1 MRLEPWHFL
10 ILIVIALLLF
20 GAPRLPGLAR
30 SMGQSLRIFKSEV
43 KQMKDD
49 DKDKASDSGT
59 SPVQG
64 RIVDGRNPHTGTA
77 HTGEPASGATGGT
90 RTMAG
95 EQEPQNGAT
104 GHGATDHS
112 AAGHG
117 AAGHGVTDTSTTEG
131 SAAGPART
139 AGRPPSDTP

>member
-49 DKDKASDSGT
+49 DKDKASDSEA

-64 RIVDGRNPHTGTA
+64 RIVDGRNPHTGAA
-77 HTGEPASGATGGT
+77 HTGEPMPGETGGT

-104 GHGATDHS
+104 EHGATDHWPAENS
-112 AAGHG
+112 A
-117 AAGHGVTDTSTTEG
+117 TEG

-139 AGRPPSDTP
+139 AGKPPSDTP